1 MKLFMGDLLRDTIFS
16 DVIMAACCRSA
27 VQQKFQV
34 HQHKISF
41 GGRDDD
47 STTHLHHKLC
57 YCIVVL
63 QYIITIVPK
72 TIINAHI
79 VFFCIRVIGQPRE
92 HHPIPIVKNITSKY
106 IPTNSSSSL
115 QLL

>member
-1 MKLFMGDLLRDTIFS
+1 MKLFMGGLLRDMIFS

-41 GGRDDD
+41 GGRDDVM
-47 STTHLHHKLC
+47 THLHHKLC

-63 QYIITIVPK
+63 QYIITISAPK

-79 VFFCIRVIGQPRE
+79 VVFFALE
-92 HHPIPIVKNITSKY
+92 
-106 IPTNSSSSL
+106 
-115 QLL
+115 